1 MPSAPLVERDV
12 AVSSYTAPLDR
23 LHEPRTAVTWSGSDT
38 GDGTR
43 AKPTGPEDRWRALA
57 DGIDRR
63 LTATAVDWV
72 GLAAT
77 LQQAAAHGYD
87 LNRELPRLATAEPLP
102 ESQPA
107 LELQYRVIAAI
118 ELPVTDPA
126 AADRPPPDRPPSPP
140 STAPGRGR
148 PRGPTP

>member
-1 MPSAPLVERDV
+1 MN
-12 AVSSYTAPLDR
+12 
-23 LHEPRTAVTWSGSDT
+23 PRTAVTWSGSDT

-87 LNRELPRLATAEPLP
+87 LNRKLPKLATAEPLP

-126 AADRPPPDRPPSPP
+126 AADRPPPARPPAPP